1 MNIIDVVVAVVFVY
15 AAWKGWRRG
24 FILQVF
30 SLVSMFIGV
39 WLAAQYGTTVGEVL
53 RVDERFRFVA
63 GFLVVMLAALLL
75 VSVAGRMVRRVF
87 RFAGFGTPDSMLGAA
102 VAVVK
107 YMLLLSVG
115 LSMFDT
121 VNADYRLL
129 ERGVVESSR
138 TYRPVMELSDKV
150 FPSLEW
156 VKEQLDEYKKELNLK
171 QIEKNG
177 ESVFGRGD
185 SSHGELV

>member
-24 FILQVF
+24 LILQLF
-30 SLVSMFIGV
+30 SLVALFIGI
-39 WLAAQYGTTVGEVL
+39 WLAAQYGQTVGELMQVE
-53 RVDERFRFVA
+53 ERFTFVA

-75 VSVAGRMVRRVF
+75 VAVAGRMVRRLFHFV
-87 RFAGFGTPDSMLGAA
+87 GFGTPDSMMGAV

-107 YMLLLSVG
+107 YMLLLSVAF
-115 LSMFDT
+115 SMFDT
-121 VNADYRLL
+121 LNVDYSLL
-129 ERGVVESSR
+129 DKPTVESSR
-138 TYRPVMELSDKV
+138 SYRPVMGLSDKI
-150 FPSLEW
+150 FPSIEW
-156 VKEQLDEYKKELNLK
+156 MKQQFEEYKKEFNFNS
-171 QIEKNG
+171 IEKNG